1 MRRTGFLA
9 AWVAAGLVA
18 VLAFGGSPA
27 YADPHGD
34 KDKVDKELSQ
44 TQAALQDD
52 TDEVTAAVAAYQEAD
67 RQLTIA
73 QQRLADARGVLAGAE
88 AREATTARVAR
99 TAQANLSVADQTL
112 GVAQQKVDQSRD
124 AIDDYSVGAYEGGD
138 IAGVSALLSVTSPA
152 DFVAGLT
159 YLDQVAEVQQSGLAA
174 SRTARI
180 VARNQENVQA
190 GAART
195 AADAEADA
203 VAAVSQA
210 ATAEQDAA
218 QESQQVTS
226 LVAEKAAALTQ
237 AQSQRAATLARYQA
251 LQAESDRIAAEIRA
265 QAHPG
270 SPAATL
276 RPGARL
282 PMPVV
287 GWKSSDFGMRYDP
300 FYHVWQLHAGVDL
313 AAPEGTPIWAAAA
326 GPGRPGRL
334 GRRVRQL
341 HLHLSRPL
349 PGPGLRDLLRPPVRD
364 PGQRRAVGPAG
375 AGDRAGRHHRGVHR
389 RPSALRGPPQ
399 RHPGRP
405 GAVAA
410 RLPLLNDFP
419 IDGGDHARVA
429 FRPAFDTALGR

>member
-159 YLDQVAEVQQSGLAA
+159 YLDQVAEVQQSDLAA

-226 LVAEKAAALTQ
+226 LVAEKAAALKQ

-300 FYHVWQLHAGVDL
+300 FYHVWQLHAGADF
-313 AAPEGTPIWAAAA
+313 AAPEGTPIWAVEPGKVIQA
-326 GPGRPGRL
+326 GWDGGYGNYTCIYHGTYQGKAFATCYAHQSKIL
-334 GRRVRQL
+334 VSVGQEVRQGQVIGRVGTTGASTGD
-341 HLHLSRPL
+341 HLHFEVRLNGIPVDPVPWL
-349 PGPGLRDLLRPPVRD
+349 PACLC
-364 PGQRRAVGPAG
+364 
-375 AGDRAGRHHRGVHR
+375 
-389 RPSALRGPPQ
+389 
-399 RHPGRP
+399 
-405 GAVAA
+405 
-410 RLPLLNDFP
+410 
-419 IDGGDHARVA
+419 
-429 FRPAFDTALGR
+429 